1 MNKDFQLQQ
10 LNIMLMDPGVKSG
23 LYLLDTDLTDEEI
36 KTHIRS
42 NNSFKYISGNLIQTS
57 KGNVFELFLVGLCH
71 QCQNGDITA
80 LRDQLMTADE
90 QRKDVIIYSLAIQIL
105 KHFSTSGKAV
115 IHMLGRI
122 DLSSIELEDLDKLN
136 AALNCIDDT
145 IVVICTHKNREKPM
159 VEYVINKS
167 LKGYNNNKI
176 MENRLKKLKKVYIS
190 YKHDENYNGAMEAIK
205 RGLEK
210 NGIYYSIDVQDI
222 KYRDDIVKYEKEI
235 GSADKVIMFITASYL
250 KSIDCMFE
258 MTEIFKNSDV
268 RNRVFPVVDMQPIPR
283 NIYGLKEIKDYWSEQ
298 KVHASIQIQTEPG
311 SSDFVISELLKIDAI
326 IKNLDDF
333 WYYLVHINTGSF
345 KDMIDND
352 AALLMEEIQRVTAR
366 KTAELEEKIISMGEN
381 QPTVIRQ
388 ITQNGEKSVYVEK
401 NIGTINI
408 N

>member
-10 LNIMLMDPGVKSG
+10 LNIMLVDPGLRSG

-71 QCQNGDITA
+71 QCQNGDITV

-122 DLSSIELEDLDKLN
+122 DLSSIELEDLDKLD
-136 AALNCIDDT
+136 AALNCINDT
-145 IVVICTHKNREKPM
+145 IVVICTQKNREKPM

-176 MENRLKKLKKVYIS
+176 MENRLKKVYIS

-210 NGIYYSIDVQDI
+210 NDIYYSIDVQDI

-235 GSADKVIMFITASYL
+235 GSADKVIMFITAPYL

-268 RNRVFPVVDMQPIPR
+268 RNRVFPVVDLQPIPR
-283 NIYGLKEIKDYWSEQ
+283 NRNGLKEIKDFWLKQ
-298 KVHASIQIQTEPG
+298 KVNASVQMQTEFG
-311 SSDFVISELLKIDAI
+311 CSDYVINELSKINAI
-326 IKNLDDF
+326 IKALDEF
-333 WYYLVHINTGSF
+333 WDYLVRINTGSF
-345 KDMIDND
+345 KDLLSND

-366 KTAELEEKIISMGEN
+366 KTAELDERIVSMGEN
-381 QPTVIRQ
+381 QPTAIRQ
-388 ITQNGEKSVYVEK
+388 ITQNGEKSIYVE
-401 NIGTINI
+401 NNAGTINI

>member
-10 LNIMLMDPGVKSG
+10 LNIMLMDPGLRSG

-57 KGNVFELFLVGLCH
+57 KGNIFELFLVGLCH

-122 DLSSIELEDLDKLN
+122 DLSSIELEDLDKLD

-145 IVVICTHKNREKPM
+145 IVVICTQKNREKPM

-176 MENRLKKLKKVYIS
+176 MENRLKKVYIS

-235 GSADKVIMFITASYL
+235 GSADKVIMFITAPYL

-311 SSDFVISELLKIDAI
+311 SSDYVISELLKIDAI
-326 IKNLDDF
+326 IKSLDDF
-333 WYYLVHINTGSF
+333 WYYLVHINTGSHC
-345 KDMIDND
+345 
-352 AALLMEEIQRVTAR
+352 
-366 KTAELEEKIISMGEN
+366 
-381 QPTVIRQ
+381 
-388 ITQNGEKSVYVEK
+388 
-401 NIGTINI
+401 
-408 N
+408 

>member
-10 LNIMLMDPGVKSG
+10 LNIMLMDPGLRSG

-36 KTHIRS
+36 KKHIRS

-122 DLSSIELEDLDKLN
+122 DLSSIELEDLDKLD

-145 IVVICTHKNREKPM
+145 IVVICTQKNREKPM

-176 MENRLKKLKKVYIS
+176 MENRLKKVYIS

-298 KVHASIQIQTEPG
+298 KVHASIQIQTELG
-311 SSDFVISELLKIDAI
+311 SSDYVISELLKIDAI
-326 IKNLDDF
+326 IKSLDDF

>member
-1 MNKDFQLQQ
+1 
-10 LNIMLMDPGVKSG
+10 
-23 LYLLDTDLTDEEI
+23 
-36 KTHIRS
+36 
-42 NNSFKYISGNLIQTS
+42 
-57 KGNVFELFLVGLCH
+57 
-71 QCQNGDITA
+71 
-80 LRDQLMTADE
+80 MTADE

-122 DLSSIELEDLDKLN
+122 DLSSIELEDLDKLD
-136 AALNCIDDT
+136 AALNCINDT
-145 IVVICTHKNREKPM
+145 IVVICTQKNREKPM

-176 MENRLKKLKKVYIS
+176 MENRLKKVYIS

-210 NGIYYSIDVQDI
+210 NDIYYSIDVQDI

-235 GSADKVIMFITASYL
+235 GSADKVIMFITAPYL

-268 RNRVFPVVDMQPIPR
+268 RNRVFPVVDLQPIPR
-283 NIYGLKEIKDYWSEQ
+283 NRNGLKEIKDFWLKQ
-298 KVHASIQIQTEPG
+298 KVNASVQMQTEFG
-311 SSDFVISELLKIDAI
+311 CSDYVINELSKINAI
-326 IKNLDDF
+326 IKALDEF
-333 WYYLVHINTGSF
+333 WDYLVRINTGSL
-345 KDMIDND
+345 KDLLSND

-366 KTAELEEKIISMGEN
+366 KTAELDERIVSMGEN
-381 QPTVIRQ
+381 QPTAIRQ
-388 ITQNGEKSVYVEK
+388 ITQNGEKSIYVE
-401 NIGTINI
+401 NNAGTINI

>member
-10 LNIMLMDPGVKSG
+10 LNIMLIDPGLTSG

-122 DLSSIELEDLDKLN
+122 DLSSIELEDLDKLD

-145 IVVICTHKNREKPM
+145 IVVICTQKNREKPM

-176 MENRLKKLKKVYIS
+176 MENRLKKVYIS

-210 NGIYYSIDVQDI
+210 NGIYYS
-222 KYRDDIVKYEKEI
+222 EI

-311 SSDFVISELLKIDAI
+311 SSDYVINELLKIDAI

>member
-10 LNIMLMDPGVKSG
+10 LNIMLMDPGLRSG

-71 QCQNGDITA
+71 QCQNGDITV

-122 DLSSIELEDLDKLN
+122 DLSSIELEDLDKLD
-136 AALNCIDDT
+136 AALNCINDT
-145 IVVICTHKNREKPM
+145 IVVICTQKNREKPM

-176 MENRLKKLKKVYIS
+176 MENRLKKVYIS

-210 NGIYYSIDVQDI
+210 NDIYYSIDVQDI

-235 GSADKVIMFITASYL
+235 GSADKVIMFITAPYL

-268 RNRVFPVVDMQPIPR
+268 RNRVFPVVDLQPIPR
-283 NIYGLKEIKDYWSEQ
+283 NRNGLKEIKDFWLKQ
-298 KVHASIQIQTEPG
+298 KVNASVQMQTEFG
-311 SSDFVISELLKIDAI
+311 CSDYVINELSKINAI
-326 IKNLDDF
+326 IKALDEF
-333 WYYLVHINTGSF
+333 WDYLVRINTGSF
-345 KDMIDND
+345 KDLLSND

-366 KTAELEEKIISMGEN
+366 KTAELDERIVSMGEN
-381 QPTVIRQ
+381 QPTAIRQ
-388 ITQNGEKSVYVEK
+388 ITQNGEKSIYVE
-401 NIGTINI
+401 NNAGTINI

>member
-10 LNIMLMDPGVKSG
+10 LNIMLIDPGLTSG

-122 DLSSIELEDLDKLN
+122 DLSSIELEDLDKLD

-145 IVVICTHKNREKPM
+145 IVVICTQKNREKPM

-176 MENRLKKLKKVYIS
+176 MENRLKKVYIS

-311 SSDFVISELLKIDAI
+311 SSDYVINELLKIDAI

-366 KTAELEEKIISMGEN
+366 KTAEL
-381 QPTVIRQ
+381 PTNCNPSNNSERREVRIC
-388 ITQNGEKSVYVEK
+388 GEKYRNNKYKLSRYGAIV
-401 NIGTINI
+401 
-408 N
+408 

>member
-1 MNKDFQLQQ
+1 
-10 LNIMLMDPGVKSG
+10 
-23 LYLLDTDLTDEEI
+23 
-36 KTHIRS
+36 
-42 NNSFKYISGNLIQTS
+42 
-57 KGNVFELFLVGLCH
+57 
-71 QCQNGDITA
+71 
-80 LRDQLMTADE
+80 
-90 QRKDVIIYSLAIQIL
+90 
-105 KHFSTSGKAV
+105 
-115 IHMLGRI
+115 MLGRI
-122 DLSSIELEDLDKLN
+122 DLSSMELEDLDKLD

-145 IVVICTHKNREKPM
+145 IVVICTQKNREKPM

-176 MENRLKKLKKVYIS
+176 MENRLKKVYIS

-210 NGIYYSIDVQDI
+210 NGIYYSMDVQDI

-235 GSADKVIMFITASYL
+235 GSADKVIMFITAPYL

-388 ITQNGEKSVYVEK
+388 ITQNGEKSVYLEK
-401 NIGTINI
+401 NRGTINI

>member
-10 LNIMLMDPGVKSG
+10 LNIMLMDPGLKSG

-122 DLSSIELEDLDKLN
+122 DLSSMELEDLDKLD

-145 IVVICTHKNREKPM
+145 IVVICTQKNREKPM

-167 LKGYNNNKI
+167 LKGYNNKI
-176 MENRLKKLKKVYIS
+176 MENRLKKVYIS

-235 GSADKVIMFITASYL
+235 GSADKVIMFITAPYL

-298 KVHASIQIQTEPG
+298 KVHASIQVQTEPG

>member
-10 LNIMLMDPGVKSG
+10 LNIMLIDPGLTSG

-122 DLSSIELEDLDKLN
+122 DLSSIELEDLDKLD

-145 IVVICTHKNREKPM
+145 IVVICTQKNREKPM

-176 MENRLKKLKKVYIS
+176 MENRLKKVYIS

-210 NGIYYSIDVQDI
+210 NGIYYS
-222 KYRDDIVKYEKEI
+222 
-235 GSADKVIMFITASYL
+235 VIMFITASYL

-311 SSDFVISELLKIDAI
+311 SSDYVINELLKIDAI

-408 N
+408 NVSDR

>member
-10 LNIMLMDPGVKSG
+10 LNIMLMDPGLRSG

-90 QRKDVIIYSLAIQIL
+90 QRKDVITYSLAIQIL

-122 DLSSIELEDLDKLN
+122 DLSSIELEDLDKLD

-145 IVVICTHKNREKPM
+145 IVVICTQKNREKPM

-167 LKGYNNNKI
+167 LKGYNNKI
-176 MENRLKKLKKVYIS
+176 MENRLKKVYIS

-235 GSADKVIMFITASYL
+235 GSADKVIMFITAPYL

-311 SSDFVISELLKIDAI
+311 SSDYVISELLKIDAI
-326 IKNLDDF
+326 IKSLDDF

-388 ITQNGEKSVYVEK
+388 ITQNGEMSVYVEK